1 MVGLFI
7 VVLAVMA
14 AGIILGVM
22 FAPDEKH
29 EANVVVGGEPL
40 AIEAPSL
47 ARHAPREVAHVGVW
61 DEVDQHWGEAQ
72 WMMAVG

>member
-1 MVGLFI
+1 VVGLFI

-47 ARHAPREVAHVGVW
+47 ARPREVEYVGDW
-61 DEVDQHWGEAQ
+61 DAVDQHWGETQ